1 MQLKHSFTW
10 GYCLALLFFL
20 LPFSVSA
27 NINSTYTVENTSSI
41 TAMDVSP
48 DNSRYAVGTYDSTVF
63 VYDNNNQLI
72 YRFESKNVIND
83 LTILKDNS
91 IIIASDDRNLYSYDS
106 RGNEQFIK
114 SFPIS
119 PKSVSSSISG
129 DIIATYLA
137 SSNEVILINQNGEEI
152 DTINTGFYIED
163 LSVSKNGKWIVT
175 AGADQVIRVYN
186 SSSELQREIPVTGV
200 INDIKVDDEGRVV
213 VGTENSKV
221 VGFDERGNTLF
232 NYSAK
237 WKITNIDLSTDSNY
251 IAASDLEGNFYIIDK
266 QGNLLWSMQGESI
279 ARSVAFSGESLF
291 TGMENGKVQVL
302 NVANIIKDAE
312 REELVETIWKVVVL
326 ILAIGMLFAIGWLLV
341 RYKKKLLR
349 DIWRARY
356 IYLVL
361 LPSVVLIGVFLYYPA
376 ITGLVYSFYEW
387 NPGSQSH
394 FIGLEN
400 YKRMFQDQYVIEG
413 LKNLLI
419 LMVTGIIKFMLPP
432 LLVAELLFWL
442 RNNAATYWFRT
453 VFVSSMVLP
462 AVANILI
469 WQNIYSGES
478 GLLNEF
484 LAIIGLGNYAQAWLA
499 NPDTALW
506 AIIFIGFPFIS
517 ILHLLVYYAG
527 LISISS
533 ELKDAAMIDGASKFR
548 IIRSIHLPLLKG
560 QFKLL
565 IVMTIIMLIQD
576 FNAMLIIT
584 GGGPGTSTYVPAL
597 QMYYAATKF
606 SEMGYA
612 SAIGVMLF
620 FMIFVITVINLKF
633 VKSQED

>member
-1 MQLKHSFTW
+1 MKHSFTW